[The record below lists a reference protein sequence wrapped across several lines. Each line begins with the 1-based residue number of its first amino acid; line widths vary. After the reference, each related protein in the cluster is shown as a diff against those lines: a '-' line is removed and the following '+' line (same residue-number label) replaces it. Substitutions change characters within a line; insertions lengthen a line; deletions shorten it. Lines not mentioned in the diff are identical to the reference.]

1 MIINVSIS
9 QFRQQIA
16 DYIAKA
22 RDGHTIIL
30 RDEKKD
36 EQIAQL
42 VGKKKFNPDTFTK
55 ALKIA
60 SGVLTAANHPEWRT
74 KKDVSAW
81 VEKER
86 KASDRN
92 Y

>member
-1 MIINVSIS
+1 MIINASIS

-16 DYIAKA
+16 DYITKAKN
-22 RDGHTIIL
+22 GHTIIL

-42 VGKKKFNPDTFTK
+42 VGKKKFNPETFEK
-55 ALKIA
+55 ALKAA
-60 SGVLTAANHPEWRT
+60 SGIFTTENHPEWQT
-74 KKDVSAW
+74 KKEVIKW

-86 KASDRN
+86 KTSDRKF
-92 Y
+92 